1 MTTVSNNNK
10 RIAKNTLFLYFRMML
25 TMFVSLFTSRVI
37 LNTLGIVDYGLNNV
51 IAGVITLFAFL
62 NGALGAASS
71 RFLTFELAGENK
83 EQVKKIFSTSFN
95 IHFCM
100 GIIIVLF
107 CETIGL
113 WLVNNILNIPPE
125 RLFACNVIYQFVI
138 ISAFLSTTQ
147 VPLYAIIIS
156 YERMNVYAYLGISD
170 AILKLCIAYLITIS
184 TFDKLIT
191 LGVLN
196 LIVVIGVYIFIHIYC
211 KRNFSEYTIAVS
223 REKKLYKEMIGYSA
237 WSLLGS
243 SAGMLKNQGVNI
255 LMNIFFG
262 PVVNAANAIAYQVN
276 NALINFSNNFTT
288 ALNPQ
293 IIKSYANKDY
303 DRMKSLVFRGGKF
316 SFFLLMIL
324 SIPIL
329 LEANIILHIWLKSVP
344 GYAVILTRLVVLL
357 TLIEC
362 FAVTIGTSIQATG
375 KIRNYQIFVAGIYL
389 LNFPITYI
397 SYKFGAA
404 PTAALII
411 LIVLALINIFIR
423 LYFFNIYLGISIFD
437 YIKNV
442 LLKSVIVML
451 FSCIFPIMIYK
462 LMDEGYVRL
471 LIITVVSGVS
481 SAICIYLL
489 GLQKTERQKVY
500 IFTKNKI
507 EIIWTKLSA

>member
-1 MTTVSNNNK
+1 MTTISNNNK
-10 RIAKNTLFLYFRMML
+10 RIVKNTLFLYFRMML
-25 TMFVSLFTSRVI
+25 TMLVSLFTSRVI

-51 IAGVITLFAFL
+51 IAGVITLFAFV

-71 RFLTFELAGENK
+71 RFLTFELAGGNK
-83 EQVKKIFSTSFN
+83 ERLKKIFSTSFN

-138 ISAFLSTTQ
+138 ISAFLTTTQ
-147 VPLYAIIIS
+147 VPLYAIVIS
-156 YERMNVYAYLGISD
+156 YERMSVYAYLGISD
-170 AILKLCIAYLITIS
+170 AILKLCIAYFITIS

-211 KRNFSEYTIAVS
+211 KHNFSEYTIAVS

-303 DRMKSLVFRGGKF
+303 DRMKRLVFRGGKF

-329 LEANIILHIWLKSVP
+329 LETKMILHLWLKSVP
-344 GYAVILTRLVVLL
+344 EYTVILTRLVVLL
-357 TLIEC
+357 TLVES
-362 FAVTIGTSIQATG
+362 FTYTLGVVIQATG
-375 KIRNYQIFVAGIYL
+375 KIRNYQILVSGLIL
-389 LNFPITYI
+389 LNFPL
-397 SYKFGAA
+397 SYLFYKLGGE
-404 PTAALII
+404 PSSALITSITLSVIAVFIRIFIVKRIIKMTVKEYIKEVLFTSIITLITSI
-411 LIVLALINIFIR
+411 LIPLVCHLKMHESIERLILI
-423 LYFFNIYLGISIFD
+423 LISSTI
-437 YIKNV
+437 
-442 LLKSVIVML
+442 
-451 FSCIFPIMIYK
+451 
-462 LMDEGYVRL
+462 
-471 LIITVVSGVS
+471 S
-481 SAICIYLL
+481 SLVFIYLL
-489 GLQKTERQKVY
+489 GMNKEERIY
-500 IFTKNKI
+500 IISLIKKI
-507 EIIWTKLSA
+507 I